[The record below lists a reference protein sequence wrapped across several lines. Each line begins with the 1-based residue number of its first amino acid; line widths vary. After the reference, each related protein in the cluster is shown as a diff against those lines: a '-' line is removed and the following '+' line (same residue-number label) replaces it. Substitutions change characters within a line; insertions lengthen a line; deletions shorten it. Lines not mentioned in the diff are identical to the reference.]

1 MIKKDK
7 SLFIIFA
14 LFSIFVM
21 SIGLFFIFNKND
33 NNETNQTNATDIY
46 ANLYFYIR
54 CSDTYFSPEY
64 TDTTIIGEDSSN
76 YNPYSSTPTVA
87 ITATCSEDLYMN
99 GAYMGDNNGS
109 HTITYSISNG
119 TSIVIQAHRWAVF
132 DIGTFN
138 ISLSINSKENDYTL
152 YDLSDSSASTSLS
165 LGGAGRTVSFSYY
178 LYYKPDYWKGT
189 FYSNDGSSEPFANIT
204 QTNYRYWDLP
214 LENPTREG
222 YIFDGWYTSSTSGTK
237 ITNTTLFKY
246 SGSQNIYA
254 HWTKNYHYKVRTDV
268 SGNGYTSP
276 YIISVTNPNNYY
288 PFTLNS
294 SGYYESTN
302 KGVNNSYSLCK
313 VSFYVHVKCNVS
325 FTVINYAESNYDF
338 GIFSNLDTTLTPSY
352 SVDSDNV
359 YKSFKGSSSSS
370 SQTLTYNNVSA
381 GSHYIYVK
389 FRKDS
394 SNSSNN
400 DSLKFKFSGS
410 GYQNFSNAGFSN
422 IYPFTLNS
430 DGYYESTNKGVNNSY
445 SMCKL
450 SFYVPT
456 TMSLNFSVI
465 NYAENGYDFAIF
477 SNLDTALVSSG
488 IDTSNV
494 FKSFEKL
501 SSSSVQTVTYTN
513 VSAGTHYIYVKFRKD
528 VSNHSNNDSVKF
540 KLKEETDTTICTY
553 DEYIYQANPSK
564 TGYSFA
570 GWTATNLDTSTA
582 KTGTSSSNI
591 NTSWTNGG
599 TKVKNTYFKNLNSDM
614 GTVTLKAN
622 YSANGYSLVADLN
635 EPNTGT
641 FLNKVKWTLPSGW
654 STAGDKSYASK
665 GTLPTPSR
673 EGYTFKGWYDT
684 SSSSGGTK
692 VSSSTIM
699 KAGVCGW
706 STSSQKATIYARWT
720 VNSYT
725 ITFNKNSGTNGTNSV
740 IATYDKAMP
749 SITIPKRTGYSFAGY
764 YDKEQDDYGAGAGGT
779 QYYNADGTSARL
791 WDKDANTTLYARWLP
806 RTDYQ
811 VDINILSPSGAQ
823 DYQSGTMT
831 QTYGSQTFT
840 GSDQGFNNIT
850 FKESWTISNIV
861 PTNGMVLTS
870 VSANAGTLVDNGNG
884 TYTFT
889 ANFNNDPSGTWDAVI
904 TIQMGDTWA
913 MYAQTPT
920 NGTGSASSPYIID
933 TPGKLAWISSQLLN
947 NSKGLHY
954 KQTKPIDM
962 SGHYWYPI
970 GASGRTF
977 TGNYNG
983 QGYAIIN
990 LYTSPNMIVE
1000 GGLFGYVESG
1010 IIENVVI
1017 LSADIQGGSDIGI
1030 IAGIN
1035 NGGTIRNCY
1044 VEGNVTA
1051 TERGVSSNKY
1061 SIGGIVGYAPNGT
1074 VSSSYYKGLLRGT
1087 ENRWYGLM
1095 IGYGEN
1101 ATLND
1106 SIGET
1111 SSDTAYYNNTV
1122 SVDSCLYTYQKQ
1134 SVIAKRYYAGTFRN
1148 WVVSSGRALPT
1159 GLTWIGTAGDKVTSI
1174 SQIQALGYSSM

>member
-1 MIKKDK
+1 MVKNR
-7 SLFIIFA
+7 IIFLYLLSSA
-14 LFSIFVM
+14 FILFLGIFFFLM
-21 SIGLFFIFNKND
+21 SGDDYQNTQ
-33 NNETNQTNATDIY
+33 ETNATEITMT
-46 ANLYFYIR
+46 ITVT
-54 CSDTYFSPEY
+54 CEISDTYDNPSYSRKRYLIAEDGSEVDPCSP
-64 TDTTIIGEDSSN
+64 TLKVNQSHTCIGSDTHSSEGGGTLTWADSSVTVTAHAYTFWGETVTLSVN
-76 YNPYSSTPTVA
+76 LSLDSSRKNEHFVYTFDKP
-87 ITATCSEDLYMN
+87 SF
-99 GAYMGDNNGS
+99 S
-109 HTITYSISNG
+109 ITYAGFGGHTKPSYSA
-119 TSIVIQAHRWAVF
+119 VIKIR
-132 DIGTFN
+132 
-138 ISLSINSKENDYTL
+138 
-152 YDLSDSSASTSLS
+152 
-165 LGGAGRTVSFSYY
+165 
-178 LYYKPDYWKGT
+178 PDYWYGS
-189 FYSNDGSSEPFANIT
+189 FNLNYGSGSNFETIK

-214 LENPTREG
+214 TKIPTRDG
-222 YIFDGWYTSSTSGTK
+222 YVFAGWYTSQNGGSQV
-237 ITNTTLFKY
+237 TNNTLFLHTKN
-246 SGSQNIYA
+246 QTLYA
-254 HWTKNYHYKVRTDV
+254 HWVPVLTKVTYDSNGANMTNSSLLV
-268 SGNGYTSP
+268 SGE
-276 YIISVTNPNNYY
+276 TNYDYVEYNQEYFQKRNLYNPSRSKIEV
-288 PFTLNS
+288 PNS
-294 SGYYESTN
+294 SSRFYLE
-302 KGVNNSYSLCK
+302 NSNTFVCSLNQS
-313 VSFYVHVKCNVS
+313 VSNVS
-325 FTVINYAESNYDF
+325 WFNFTQPFSGMYQANKTYTVVFDIVSNSFPTNSVNIVLTSTYDIGNTPQDVGTGQIHCDSVRNGGAYKIFKTWTVRNYSTSENLPYDLR
-338 GIFSNLDTTLTPSY
+338 S
-352 SVDSDNV
+352 
-359 YKSFKGSSSSS
+359 
-370 SQTLTYNNVSA
+370 
-381 GSHYIYVK
+381 YIYVPSYTTGTLK
-389 FRKDS
+389 FR
-394 SNSSNN
+394 
-400 DSLKFKFSGS
+400 
-410 GYQNFSNAGFSN
+410 
-422 IYPFTLNS
+422 I
-430 DGYYESTNKGVNNSY
+430 
-445 SMCKL
+445 
-450 SFYVPT
+450 
-456 TMSLNFSVI
+456 
-465 NYAENGYDFAIF
+465 AIF
-477 SNLDTALVSSG
+477 PG
-488 IDTSNV
+488 IINQNNY
-494 FKSFEKL
+494 E
-501 SSSSVQTVTYTN
+501 
-513 VSAGTHYIYVKFRKD
+513 YVNYEQKVD
-528 VSNHSNNDSVKF
+528 NNP
-540 KLKEETDTTICTY
+540 TMNITR
-553 DEYIYQANPSK
+553 
-564 TGYSFA
+564 TGYTFM
-570 GWTATNLDTSTA
+570 GWCTDKNGENMIESSTKMVSTTSISIYALCTP
-582 KTGTSSSNI
+582 
-591 NTSWTNGG
+591 
-599 TKVKNTYFKNLNSDM
+599 
-614 GTVTLKAN
+614 
-622 YSANGYSLVADLN
+622 NGYSLVADLN

-654 STAGDKSYASK
+654 STASDKSYASK
-665 GTLPTPSR
+665 TITYDTQYGTLPTPSR

-706 STSSQKATIYARWT
+706 SSYTQKATIYARWT

-725 ITFNKNSGTNGTNSV
+725 ITFNKNSGTDGTNSV
-740 IATYDKAMP
+740 TATYDKAMP

-779 QYYNADGTSARL
+779 QYYKADGTSARL

-840 GSDQGFNNIT
+840 GTDQGFNNIT

-983 QGYAIIN
+983 QGYAITN

-1087 ENRWYGLM
+1087 GNRWYGLM

-1111 SSDTAYYNNTV
+1111 SLDTAYYNNTV

-1159 GLTWIGTAGDKVTSI
+1159 GLTWVGTAGDKVTSI